1 MDRYREVFENNKKW
15 IKEKTFADKD
25 FFKKMEAGQ
34 EPDFLFIGCSDSRVP
49 ANEIMG
55 LQPGEVFVHRNI
67 ANIVSNTDMNV
78 QSVIEYAVA
87 HLHVKH
93 IVVCGHYQCGGIKAA
108 MKPSDLGLRNGWL
121 RNISDV
127 YRTHFDE
134 LIAIT
139 DFELRHKRLVEIN
152 VIEQC
157 LNVAKSAS
165 VQKAYWEERLMG
177 IFAWVYDVGSG
188 ELIDLKINI
197 RSIADKFRE
206 IYILNQR

>member
-1 MDRYREVFENNKKW
+1 MAIYRLNEKKGIFSEYIYLGVSLKALHMDRYQQIFENNKKW
-15 IKEKTFADKD
+15 ISEKTATDKD

-67 ANIVSNTDMNV
+67 ANIVSNIDINA
-78 QSVIEYAVA
+78 QSVIEYGVE
-87 HLHVKH
+87 HLHVKY
-93 IVVCGHYQCGGIKAA
+93 IIVCGHYQCGGIKAA
-108 MKPSDLGLRNGWL
+108 MQPTDLGLLNGWL

-134 LIAIT
+134 LTAIP

-152 VIEQC
+152 VREQC
-157 LNVAKSAS
+157 LNVAKSAA
-165 VQKAYWEERLMG
+165 VQKAYWEGRLMG
-177 IFAWVYDVGSG
+177 VFG
-188 ELIDLKINI
+188 
-197 RSIADKFRE
+197 
-206 IYILNQR
+206 

>member
-1 MDRYREVFENNKKW
+1 MDLYQQVFENNKRW
-15 IKEKTFADKD
+15 VSQRIAEDKD
-25 FFKKMEAGQ
+25 FFKKLELGQ
-34 EPDFLFIGCSDSRVP
+34 DPDFLFIGCSDSRVP

-67 ANIVSNTDMNV
+67 ANVVSNIDINV
-78 QSVIEYAVA
+78 QSVIEYAVE
-87 HLHVKH
+87 HLHVKY

-108 MKPSDLGLRNGWL
+108 MQPSDLGLLNGWL

-134 LIAIT
+134 LTAIT
-139 DFELRHKRLVEIN
+139 DFEQRHRRLVEIN

-157 LNVAKSAS
+157 LNVAKSAA
-165 VQKAYWEERLMG
+165 VQKAYWEGKLAG
-177 IFAWVYDVGSG
+177 IFGWVYDVGSG

-197 RSIADKFRE
+197 RAIADKFRE
-206 IYILNQR
+206 IYILNKR